1 MNYELIKRL
10 LDFISSFVL
19 LIVLSPFLLLIGI
32 LVRIILGT
40 PVIFKQERPGL
51 NEKVFTIFKFRTMN
65 DKKDVSGSLLLDSE
79 RLSPFGR
86 FLRVSSLD
94 ELPELV
100 NIFMGEM
107 SFVGPR
113 PLLVEYLPYY
123 DEEQR
128 LRHTVKPG
136 LTGLA
141 QINGRNALSWEDKFK
156 YDVYYVK
163 NMGWF
168 LDCKILFLTVGKAV
182 LREGVDFRDTGV
194 STKFG
199 GND

>member
-1 MNYELIKRL
+1 MNYEYIKRL
-10 LDFISSFVL
+10 FDVVFSIIL
-19 LIVLSPFLLLIGI
+19 LIALAPFLLLIGL
-32 LVRIILGT
+32 LVRIILGS
-40 PVIFKQERPGL
+40 PVIFRQERPGL

-65 DKKDVSGSLLLDSE
+65 DKKDEEGNLLPDND
-79 RLSPFGR
+79 RLTPFGR
-86 FLRVSSLD
+86 FLRESSLD

-100 NIFMGEM
+100 NILKGDM

-113 PLLVEYLPYY
+113 PLLVEYLPHY
-123 DEEQR
+123 DDEQK

-141 QINGRNALSWEDKFK
+141 QINGRNALSWEEKFK

-163 NMGWF
+163 NIGWF
-168 LDCKILFLTVGKAV
+168 LDCKILFMTVVKTI
-182 LREGVDFRDTGV
+182 LREGIDFQNMDV
-194 STKFG
+194 STKFC